1 MYNLKNV
8 LLNLNFFVLVVG
20 FFEWFNFFVFSLYI
34 DGFFFL
40 ISFEDVCNIVVEDLD
55 VIMLLY

>member
-1 MYNLKNV
+1 MYDMKNV

-20 FFEWFNFFVFSLYI
+20 FFECFNFVVFSLYI

-40 ISFEDVCNIVVEDLD
+40 ISFEDVSNIDVEDLD
-55 VIMLLY
+55 VIILLF